1 MTKSQQSPSVLTLG
15 FEKFDPYAQMMFLRR
30 RIWVILGVATIVLVI
45 ASAAFS
51 LVPSQYKA
59 SSLILI
65 DLSSAPAIDREA
77 AAGGQQVDSGFVD
90 SQVEVLKSQAML
102 NRVVEKL
109 DLNKDPVF
117 NRQRGG
123 VLSFLNSFFRN
134 RRAEAKS
141 GVMSPAVAKFIKF
154 LSVERLGT
162 GYVISVD
169 FTWPDPIKAAE
180 YANALSDAYLDS
192 ESETQLALMN
202 RAANRLNEPLGGI
215 AANVRNAEQA
225 VEQFKAQNNLQ
236 DEHGVTLNG
245 QQLSEINALLITA
258 RADVAEREA
267 KYKQLQQLIA
277 KGDSA
282 ASIGEVLQSSLIS
295 SLKLQLVEVMRREAQ
310 LTTRYGSNHTLAGS
324 ELSAVLAER
333 RDLEAQIDK
342 EVENVVT
349 SIKNGLNVAIS
360 RQTSL
365 EESLRRASQSQN
377 INKGA
382 SVRLRELERLAESNR
397 TMYQSLLARMKIA
410 QEKSNVG
417 ETKARIVSR
426 ATAPIEP
433 SFPQMTI
440 LVPLFAVLGLFVGVG
455 SAYIIEKTDGAFYS
469 AEDVEAMLC
478 VRVLSEFPRI
488 TPVGNAQNQNLVL
501 ARLLSEFPRITPVG
515 NAQNQNLVLARLL
528 KEEPRGAYSE
538 SVRTLHVSMEMSLG
552 SQSKRVI
559 AVTSSLPSEGK
570 SDIVLSLATS
580 LASAGKSVVVVE
592 LDLRKP
598 SIGRRLGIS
607 NQPGIL
613 EFMAADSHDPENH
626 QTYLRDLNIF
636 LMVANTAIESPP
648 TILASPKLVQVID
661 TLASRFDYVILD
673 TPPLG
678 PIIDTQLIANIS
690 GSLILVVEWGQTPR
704 EVVSRTL
711 RQLAETK
718 AHILG
723 VVLNAVDFRRQ
734 RHYSRYGS
742 GYYQSRYTGYYG
754 QGQGFSVSGKRPED
768 AVPKDKGEAVVA
780 VPQPIRSDEI
790 KLRKKA
796 AG

>member
-1 MTKSQQSPSVLTLG
+1 M
-15 FEKFDPYAQMMFLRR
+15 
-30 RIWVILGVATIVLVI
+30 
-45 ASAAFS
+45 
-51 LVPSQYKA
+51 
-59 SSLILI
+59 
-65 DLSSAPAIDREA
+65 
-77 AAGGQQVDSGFVD
+77 
-90 SQVEVLKSQAML
+90 
-102 NRVVEKL
+102 
-109 DLNKDPVF
+109 
-117 NRQRGG
+117 
-123 VLSFLNSFFRN
+123 
-134 RRAEAKS
+134 
-141 GVMSPAVAKFIKF
+141 
-154 LSVERLGT
+154 
-162 GYVISVD
+162 
-169 FTWPDPIKAAE
+169 
-180 YANALSDAYLDS
+180 
-192 ESETQLALMN
+192 
-202 RAANRLNEPLGGI
+202 
-215 AANVRNAEQA
+215 
-225 VEQFKAQNNLQ
+225 
-236 DEHGVTLNG
+236 
-245 QQLSEINALLITA
+245 
-258 RADVAEREA
+258 
-267 KYKQLQQLIA
+267 
-277 KGDSA
+277 
-282 ASIGEVLQSSLIS
+282 
-295 SLKLQLVEVMRREAQ
+295 QLVEVRRRETQ
-310 LTTRYGSNHTLAGS
+310 LSARYASNHPIAGFD
-324 ELSAVLAER
+324 LVGVAAER
-333 RDLEAQIDK
+333 RDLQVQIDK
-342 EVENVVT
+342 EVENVIT
-349 SIKNGLNVAIS
+349 SVKNDLDVAVS

-377 INKGA
+377 ISKQA

-397 TMYQSLLARMKIA
+397 AMYQSLLARMKIA

-501 ARLLSEFPRITPVG
+501 ARLL
-515 NAQNQNLVLARLL
+515 
-528 KEEPRGAYSE
+528 KEEPHGAYSE

-648 TILASPKLVQVID
+648 TILASPKLAQAID

-780 VPQPIRSDEI
+780 VPQPIRSVEI
-790 KLRKKA
+790 KLRKEA
-796 AG
+796 AGR

>member
-15 FEKFDPYAQMMFLRR
+15 YEKFDPYAQMMFLRR

-117 NRQRGG
+117 NRQSGG
-123 VLSFLNSFFRN
+123 ILSFLNFFFRN

-141 GVMSPAVAKFIKF
+141 GVMSPAVAKFIKS

-180 YANALSDAYLDS
+180 YANALSDAYLDN

-202 RAANRLNEPLGGI
+202 RAANRLNEPLAGI

-225 VEQFKAQNNLQ
+225 VEQFKVQNNLQ

-245 QQLSEINALLITA
+245 QQLSEINALLIKA
-258 RADVAEREA
+258 RADVAEHEA
-267 KYKQLQQLIA
+267 KYKQMQQLIA
-277 KGDSA
+277 KDGSA
-282 ASIGEVLQSSLIS
+282 ASIAEVLQSSLIN
-295 SLKLQLVEVMRREAQ
+295 SLKMQLVEVRRRETQ
-310 LTTRYGSNHTLAGS
+310 LSARYASNHPIAGFD
-324 ELSAVLAER
+324 LVGVAAER
-333 RDLEAQIDK
+333 RDLQVQIDK
-342 EVENVVT
+342 EVENVIT
-349 SIKNGLNVAIS
+349 SVKNDLDVAVS

-377 INKGA
+377 ISKQA

-397 TMYQSLLARMKIA
+397 AMYQSLLAQMKIA

-455 SAYIIEKTDGAFYS
+455 SAYIIEKTEGAFYS
-469 AEDVEAMLC
+469 AEDVDSMLC

-488 TPVGNAQNQNLVL
+488 TPVGNAQNQNL
-501 ARLLSEFPRITPVG
+501 A
-515 NAQNQNLVLARLL
+515 LARLL

-570 SDIVLSLATS
+570 SEIVLSLATS

-626 QTYLRDLNIF
+626 QTYLQDLNIF

-648 TILASPKLVQVID
+648 TILASPKLAQAID
-661 TLASRFDYVILD
+661 ALASRFDYVILD

-718 AHILG
+718 AQILG

-742 GYYQSRYTGYYG
+742 GYYQSRYSGYYG

-780 VPQPIRSDEI
+780 VPQPIRSVEI
-790 KLRKKA
+790 KLRKEA

>member
-1 MTKSQQSPSVLTLG
+1 
-15 FEKFDPYAQMMFLRR
+15 
-30 RIWVILGVATIVLVI
+30 
-45 ASAAFS
+45 
-51 LVPSQYKA
+51 
-59 SSLILI
+59 
-65 DLSSAPAIDREA
+65 
-77 AAGGQQVDSGFVD
+77 
-90 SQVEVLKSQAML
+90 
-102 NRVVEKL
+102 
-109 DLNKDPVF
+109 
-117 NRQRGG
+117 
-123 VLSFLNSFFRN
+123 
-134 RRAEAKS
+134 
-141 GVMSPAVAKFIKF
+141 
-154 LSVERLGT
+154 
-162 GYVISVD
+162 
-169 FTWPDPIKAAE
+169 
-180 YANALSDAYLDS
+180 
-192 ESETQLALMN
+192 
-202 RAANRLNEPLGGI
+202 
-215 AANVRNAEQA
+215 
-225 VEQFKAQNNLQ
+225 
-236 DEHGVTLNG
+236 
-245 QQLSEINALLITA
+245 
-258 RADVAEREA
+258 
-267 KYKQLQQLIA
+267 
-277 KGDSA
+277 
-282 ASIGEVLQSSLIS
+282 
-295 SLKLQLVEVMRREAQ
+295 
-310 LTTRYGSNHTLAGS
+310 
-324 ELSAVLAER
+324 
-333 RDLEAQIDK
+333 
-342 EVENVVT
+342 
-349 SIKNGLNVAIS
+349 
-360 RQTSL
+360 
-365 EESLRRASQSQN
+365 
-377 INKGA
+377 
-382 SVRLRELERLAESNR
+382 
-397 TMYQSLLARMKIA
+397 
-410 QEKSNVG
+410 
-417 ETKARIVSR
+417 VSR

-455 SAYIIEKTDGAFYS
+455 SAYIIEKTEGAFYS
-469 AEDVEAMLC
+469 AEDVDSMLC

-501 ARLLSEFPRITPVG
+501 ARLL
-515 NAQNQNLVLARLL
+515 
-528 KEEPRGAYSE
+528 KEEPHGAYSE

-570 SDIVLSLATS
+570 SEIVLSLATS

-626 QTYLRDLNIF
+626 QTYLQDLNIF

-648 TILASPKLVQVID
+648 TILASPKLAQAID

-742 GYYQSRYTGYYG
+742 GYYQSRYSGYYG

-780 VPQPIRSDEI
+780 VPQPIRSVEI
-790 KLRKKA
+790 KLRKEA

>member
-15 FEKFDPYAQMMFLRR
+15 YEKFDPYAQMMFLRR

-117 NRQRGG
+117 NRQSGG
-123 VLSFLNSFFRN
+123 ILSFLNFFFRN

-141 GVMSPAVAKFIKF
+141 GVMSPAVAKFIKS

-180 YANALSDAYLDS
+180 YANALSDAYLDN

-202 RAANRLNEPLGGI
+202 RAANRLNEPLAGI

-225 VEQFKAQNNLQ
+225 VEQFKVQNNLQ

-245 QQLSEINALLITA
+245 QQLSEINALLIKA
-258 RADVAEREA
+258 RADVAEHEA
-267 KYKQLQQLIA
+267 KYKQMQQLIA
-277 KGDSA
+277 KDGSA
-282 ASIGEVLQSSLIS
+282 ASIAEVLQSSLIN
-295 SLKLQLVEVMRREAQ
+295 SLKMQLVEVRRRETQ
-310 LTTRYGSNHTLAGS
+310 LSARYASNHPIAGFD
-324 ELSAVLAER
+324 LVGVAAER
-333 RDLEAQIDK
+333 RDLQVQIDK
-342 EVENVVT
+342 EVENVIT
-349 SIKNGLNVAIS
+349 SVKNDLDVAVS

-377 INKGA
+377 ISKQA

-397 TMYQSLLARMKIA
+397 AMYQSLLAQMKIA

-455 SAYIIEKTDGAFYS
+455 SAYIIEKTEGAFYS
-469 AEDVEAMLC
+469 AEDVDSMLC

-488 TPVGNAQNQNLVL
+488 TPVGNAQNQNL
-501 ARLLSEFPRITPVG
+501 A
-515 NAQNQNLVLARLL
+515 LARLL

-570 SDIVLSLATS
+570 SEIVLSLATS

-626 QTYLRDLNIF
+626 QTYLQDLNIF

-648 TILASPKLVQVID
+648 TILASPKLAQAID

-718 AHILG
+718 AQILG

-742 GYYQSRYTGYYG
+742 GYYQSRYSGYYG

-780 VPQPIRSDEI
+780 VPQPIRSVEI
-790 KLRKKA
+790 KLRKEA

>member
-15 FEKFDPYAQMMFLRR
+15 YEKFDPYAQMMFLRR

-117 NRQRGG
+117 NRQSGG
-123 VLSFLNSFFRN
+123 ILSFLNFFFRN

-180 YANALSDAYLDS
+180 YANALSDAYLDN

-202 RAANRLNEPLGGI
+202 RAANRLNEPLAGI

-225 VEQFKAQNNLQ
+225 VEQFKVQNNLQ

-245 QQLSEINALLITA
+245 QQLSEINALLIKA
-258 RADVAEREA
+258 RADVAEHEA
-267 KYKQLQQLIA
+267 KYKQMQQLIT
-277 KGDSA
+277 KDGSA
-282 ASIGEVLQSSLIS
+282 ASIAEVLQSSLIN
-295 SLKLQLVEVMRREAQ
+295 SLKMQLVEVRRRETQ
-310 LTTRYGSNHTLAGS
+310 LSARYASNHPIAGFD
-324 ELSAVLAER
+324 LVGVAAER
-333 RDLEAQIDK
+333 RDLQVQIDK
-342 EVENVVT
+342 EVENVIT
-349 SIKNGLNVAIS
+349 SVKNDLDVAVS

-377 INKGA
+377 ISKQA

-397 TMYQSLLARMKIA
+397 AMYQSLLAQMKIA

-455 SAYIIEKTDGAFYS
+455 SAYIIEKTEGAFYS
-469 AEDVEAMLC
+469 AEDVDSMLC

-488 TPVGNAQNQNLVL
+488 TPVGNAQNQNL
-501 ARLLSEFPRITPVG
+501 A
-515 NAQNQNLVLARLL
+515 LARLL

-570 SDIVLSLATS
+570 SEIVLSLATS

-626 QTYLRDLNIF
+626 QTYLQDLNIF

-648 TILASPKLVQVID
+648 TILASPKLAQAID

-718 AHILG
+718 AQILG

-742 GYYQSRYTGYYG
+742 GYYQSRYSGYYG

-780 VPQPIRSDEI
+780 VPQPIRSVEI
-790 KLRKKA
+790 KLRKEA